1 MPAVPAPAPPTEPS
15 HTIVKALA
23 DPERLRVFAEI
34 VLADTPGLTVAELN
48 VRHPRAERALMRL
61 FEAGLVTREDG
72 RIRAQPNAFREA
84 AAAARASRPD
94 APPDVAPELA
104 QLYSGGRISVR
115 PVNRRTRVALLKD
128 LAGRL
133 FAFDR
138 VYTEREITE
147 ALATEFDDPLQLRRD
162 MIDELLLERTD
173 DGREYR
179 RREAPP
185 L

>member
-1 MPAVPAPAPPTEPS
+1 MPAQPAEPA

-34 VLADTPGLTVAELN
+34 VLADAPVAVADLN
-48 VRHPRAERALMRL
+48 ARHPRAERALTRL
-61 FEAGLVTREDG
+61 FEAGLLTREDG
-72 RIRAQPNAFREA
+72 RLRAAPEAFRDA
-84 AAAARASRPD
+84 AAAARAARPD
-94 APPDVAPELA
+94 APADVAPEVA
-104 QLYSGGRISVR
+104 PLYSGGRIAVR
-115 PVNRRTRVALLKD
+115 PVNRRTRVALLND

-147 ALATEFDDPLQLRRD
+147 ALAAEYDDPLQLRRD
-162 MIDELLLERTD
+162 MIDELLLERTEG
-173 DGREYR
+173 GREYR

-185 L
+185 IP

>member
-1 MPAVPAPAPPTEPS
+1 MPAASAEPS
-15 HTIVKALA
+15 HAIVKALA

-34 VLADTPGLTVAELN
+34 VLADPGLGVAELN
-48 VRHPRAERALMRL
+48 ARHPRAERALMRL
-61 FEAGLVTREDG
+61 FEAGLVVREDG
-72 RIRAQPNAFREA
+72 RVRAAPDAFRDA
-84 AAAARASRPD
+84 AAAARAARPD
-94 APPDVAPELA
+94 APPGVAPEIA
-104 QLYSGGRISVR
+104 QLYSNGRISAR

-147 ALATEFDDPLQLRRD
+147 ALAAEYDDPLQLRRD

-173 DGREYR
+173 DGGEYR

-185 L
+185 I